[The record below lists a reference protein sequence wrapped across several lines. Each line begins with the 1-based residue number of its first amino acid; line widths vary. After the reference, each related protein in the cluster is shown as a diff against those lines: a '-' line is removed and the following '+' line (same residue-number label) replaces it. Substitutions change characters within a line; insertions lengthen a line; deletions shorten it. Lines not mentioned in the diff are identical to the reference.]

1 LAFSIDSSIPELAA
15 ENHPGRSG
23 TTTPHD
29 FFGPPISIAI
39 GYFIN
44 ANRFVL
50 LLPVPG

>member
-1 LAFSIDSSIPELAA
+1 LAFSIDSSIPESAA

-44 ANRFVL
+44 ANRFLL
-50 LLPVPG
+50 LLPVLG